1 MDGGERPPSPGRRSG
16 RVEVEGSLSQEVLVR
31 VGSSPDKAGTAQY
44 CQMGRVRRTRR
55 EGVTRVNQWLNLRN
69 RGTGSNLADLG
80 RDAVHADRTNGEAT
94 PGPVIHA
101 GAGGYEEGLRRTR
114 SDAAGAE
121 LGTDPA
127 DRHTVNMGT
136 LSYLPYPGRCQRPG
150 GQGHRRLMDAAGGG
164 AAVVVRGRESRPH
177 DHPRSWAGHGEGRQ
191 RERNCRRWAGCA
203 MPGGRR

>member
-1 MDGGERPPSPGRRSG
+1 MCTGGGERPPPPGRRSG

-44 CQMGRVRRTRR
+44 CQMGWVRRTRR
-55 EGVTRVNQWLNLRN
+55 EGVTRVNQWMNLRN

-94 PGPVIHA
+94 PATAIHA
-101 GAGGYEEGLRRTR
+101 GAGGYEESLRRTR
-114 SDAAGAE
+114 GDAVGAE
-121 LGTDPA
+121 LDTDPA

-136 LSYLPYPGRCQRPG
+136 LPRLPYPGCCQRPG
-150 GQGHRRLMDAAGGG
+150 GQGHRRPMGMAGGG

-177 DHPRSWAGHGEGRQ
+177 GEGRQ
-191 RERNCRRWAGCA
+191 RDRNCRTRCSAGCA